1 MPSPDF
7 RDIAPAVAAFRQKL
21 AAGMETALNQ
31 TVDQGYRL
39 LKDQSPEKTGRFKA
53 GWEKEIHTQKI
64 RSRVSP
70 IPTGELARIHNQTPY
85 GPFLENG
92 DTAGGWVEKTAI
104 CLEARLEA
112 LLAAV
117 LESAR

>member
-21 AAGMETALNQ
+21 AAGMETALAQ

-85 GPFLENG
+85 GPFLGKRRHGRRMGGKNRHLPG
-92 DTAGGWVEKTAI
+92 GPAGSAAGG
-104 CLEARLEA
+104 RP
-112 LLAAV
+112 
-117 LESAR
+117 